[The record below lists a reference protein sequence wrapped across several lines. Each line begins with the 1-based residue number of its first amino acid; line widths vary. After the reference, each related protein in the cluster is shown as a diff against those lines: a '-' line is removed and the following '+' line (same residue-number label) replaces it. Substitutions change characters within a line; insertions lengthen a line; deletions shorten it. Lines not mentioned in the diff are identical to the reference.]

1 MKIFSIT
8 ITTLGLFY
16 LSSPLDANISSCQNS
31 CYRAKANCNSLK
43 SHTFNTCDHDLFT
56 CKASCN
62 SGKPGEV
69 YGGSSL
75 EISFNPILN
84 LEP

>member
-1 MKIFSIT
+1 MKIFLIT
-8 ITTLGLFY
+8 ITTLS
-16 LSSPLDANISSCQNS
+16 LSLPLYADILSCQNS
-31 CYRAKANCNSLK
+31 CYRAKANCNAFK
-43 SHTFNTCDHDLFT
+43 SHTFNTCGHDLFT

-62 SGKPGEV
+62 SGKREEV
-69 YGGSSL
+69 YGASPL